1 MIHTSTI
8 IDFLGNVLLERDD
21 GTSERI
27 TISEA
32 AERAAAS
39 YAKCAW
45 MEVAMHAAVGYAIA
59 AIQRCP
65 IRIRG
70 SGRRPYDHEEWLW
83 NVAPNPNQS
92 HSEFIAR
99 LLDRMFFAR
108 QRAALVVPARD
119 SLWVADGWTETKD
132 PGRPTVYE
140 HVSIEGSTMVIPRP
154 LDASEVFVFRVA
166 ETSRWRI
173 LMRSLQAAYDEMAD
187 SAVEAFNDKS
197 VRRWLLRVDQ
207 QQAGTAGTQA
217 AVNEY
222 LKDSVG
228 PFIKG
233 SDVALPLFRGFDLAR
248 LESAY
253 KGGETKLDVVQIRE
267 EAFRVVANCLRI
279 PYSFLE
285 GNVNNFEV
293 VMEAVLSFF
302 VDPVAKV
309 LEDEIAA
316 KSLDERDWG
325 NGGYARVDT
334 THIRHVDLF
343 SIANS
348 AEKLVG
354 SSIDTPNEIR
364 LLTGQD
370 PVDAPGM
377 DDYRMTL
384 NHETLGGGENND
396 DTDSTDAA
404 DGGDQGA

>member
-1 MIHTSTI
+1 M
-8 IDFLGNVLLERDD
+8 
-21 GTSERI
+21 
-27 TISEA
+27 
-32 AERAAAS
+32 
-39 YAKCAW
+39 
-45 MEVAMHAAVGYAIA
+45 
-59 AIQRCP
+59 
-65 IRIRG
+65 
-70 SGRRPYDHEEWLW
+70 
-83 NVAPNPNQS
+83 
-92 HSEFIAR
+92 
-99 LLDRMFFAR
+99 
-108 QRAALVVPARD
+108 
-119 SLWVADGWTETKD
+119 DGWTETKD